1 MAVGG
6 EGVMDGLD
14 VRGVQPDCR
23 ADAGVGD
30 GRQVGAGNEVPEC
43 KSDRGRLENDRVGR
57 ARR

>member
-1 MAVGG
+1 
-6 EGVMDGLD
+6 MDGLD

-23 ADAGVGD
+23 ADAGLGD

-43 KSDRGRLENDRVGR
+43 ESDRDRLKNDGVGR